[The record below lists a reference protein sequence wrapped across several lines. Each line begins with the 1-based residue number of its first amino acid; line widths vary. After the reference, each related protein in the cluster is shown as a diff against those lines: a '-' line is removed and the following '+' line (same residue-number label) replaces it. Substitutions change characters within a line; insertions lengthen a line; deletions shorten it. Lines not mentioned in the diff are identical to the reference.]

1 MIRPALEI
9 EIERTDLGFVY
20 QNQSKFSIPIK
31 NTVTGLNSELSQ
43 KTSFSTKKWFNPY
56 TQYSADEDRA
66 TIGTHYHSA
75 LENLDFLKEYQKNTD
90 YEDVDYRKIK
100 LAYDQLSPLMKDS
113 VDVRKEADFM
123 LYIPYNEIVTDS
135 PVSDKVLVQGVV
147 DLMIEYKDS
156 ITIVDYKF
164 STLDVEILKQKYQEQ
179 LALYKQAVERAYN
192 KKVEHV
198 YIYSIMTGELR

>member
-1 MIRPALEI
+1 
-9 EIERTDLGFVY
+9 
-20 QNQSKFSIPIK
+20 
-31 NTVTGLNSELSQ
+31 
-43 KTSFSTKKWFNPY
+43 
-56 TQYSADEDRA
+56 
-66 TIGTHYHSA
+66 
-75 LENLDFLKEYQKNTD
+75 
-90 YEDVDYRKIK
+90 
-100 LAYDQLSPLMKDS
+100 MKDS

-123 LYIPYNEIVTDS
+123 LYIPYNEIVPDS

-164 STLDVEILKQKYQEQ
+164 STLDVEILKRKYQEQ